1 MSWNIFTYIAN
12 RFRILLKSSD
22 FTFDWKIQIYNVN
35 IYHAEFLNYHYVKS
49 IFYQFNIILIF
60 NLFIQLFLAKILFF
74 KLKIRI
80 IFLIIIKLIL
90 F

>member
-35 IYHAEFLNYHYVKS
+35 IYRAEFLNYHYVKS
-49 IFYQFNIILIF
+49 TSYINSI
-60 NLFIQLFLAKILFF
+60 
-74 KLKIRI
+74 
-80 IFLIIIKLIL
+80 
-90 F
+90 